1 MPAPLQV
8 NVYYDKSV
16 ESRAALAAQFE
27 KHVRTTLP
35 SLTINKFRHVDAHE
49 AYIHADVNVH
59 LDWPVLAA
67 VPWALVNLVVRHSG
81 DAWCEAWEGALQS
94 GGFDCVVE
102 ELELLDAVA
111 FGKAIC
117 TIIKFVE
124 ERRPKGVVHCPPL
137 LHIEDCPAISI
148 ITPTFNRKKLL
159 DIAFHNLMSTDYPA
173 DKIEWIVVEDAEKS
187 EDMASDVIINFQ
199 MNYKKINVKYIPIQ
213 GRMTI
218 GEKRNHGIEHSTND
232 IILFMDDDDH
242 YPPTSFR
249 RRVAWLLKGRRGD
262 RIGCDVAACTTIA
275 LYDLMRGVSAVN
287 VPPWRLPL
295 SQRISEATLTFRK
308 SFWEERK
315 FSHVSMA
322 EGEEWLK
329 GREDR
334 CMEIAPQQIIVAF
347 THSGNA
353 SSRRVAPPDAQ
364 VSCFWGFPKEYL
376 MFIHKL
382 AGVEIV
388 EDKKGGGGASG
399 ASGSKRGGSKK
410 V

>member
-16 ESRAALAAQFE
+16 DSRAALAAEFE

-35 SLTINKFRHVDAHE
+35 SLAMNKFRHIDARE

-67 VPWALVNLVVRHSG
+67 VPWGLVNLVVRHS
-81 DAWCEAWEGALQS
+81 DNAWCEAWEDTLHF

-111 FGKAIC
+111 FGKAIKE
-117 TIIKFVE
+117 IIKLVE
-124 ERRPKGVVHCPPL
+124 VRRPKGVVHCPPL
-137 LHIEDCPAISI
+137 LNVEDCPPISI
-148 ITPTFNRKKLL
+148 ITPTFNRKNLL
-159 DIAFHNLMSTDYPA
+159 DIAFHNLMATDYPA
-173 DKIEWIVVEDAEKS
+173 NKIEWVVIEDADKS
-187 EDMASDVIINFQ
+187 EDMASDKIINFQ
-199 MNYKKINVKYIPIQ
+199 VNYKKISVKYIPIQ

-218 GEKRNHGIEHSTND
+218 GEKRNHGIEHASHD

-262 RIGCDVAACTTIA
+262 RVGCNVSACTTIA
-275 LYDLMRGVSAVN
+275 LYDLTRGVSAVN

-295 SQRISEATLTFRK
+295 SQRISEATLTFHK

-315 FSHVSMA
+315 FPHVNMA

-329 GREDR
+329 GREDQF
-334 CMEIAPQQIIVAF
+334 MEIAPQQIIVAF

-376 MFIHKL
+376 IFIHKL

-388 EDKKGGGGASG
+388 EDKNGTAGGKKGS
-399 ASGSKRGGSKK
+399 SKK
-410 V
+410 